1 MNKVVVGAAA
11 LVVVAGGGV
20 GFAAWSGGK
29 VVGELQSQ
37 TAEMLAPFPSVKV
50 VENSVSKGLFS
61 SVHTVTLDIGCA
73 ADAAAA
79 AAATDNPAATPAAP
93 GAAPKPVQITFR
105 DHVRHGPLPGGK
117 SVGLATIDTELVLP
131 PEVAAN
137 IAKVFGDKP
146 FVSMHTSIGFG
157 GSYVSELKS
166 PPFKYAEKGTGDID
180 WQGIQA
186 TVRGNLKGGIAAGG
200 SYTFEAPGLNVNFA
214 DEKGTGNLRV
224 AKMVMQG
231 EVLPHTGTGFL
242 LAPSRGTAGISSM
255 EFVFKEAGE
264 GNVKPVNVVFDNLQL
279 TSEAKIDNGLWSSNS
294 KLSGK
299 GRVDDFAIDK
309 VDMQVSLSRIHA
321 ATYEQLIGKMMKSSF
336 NCHKPGNEEAEIKEA
351 MALQEEMQKGFAT
364 LLKHN
369 PEYALDRLAIDIGGK
384 TAEMSYRL
392 GAKDVTE
399 ADAAMPLPALLGTK
413 AYGHASFKV
422 QSGWIE
428 QVVKKVITLK
438 PLPEGASVDTMVAS
452 TMGFI
457 NASLDGLVTEGYL
470 AREGD
475 AITSKASFEGGALK
489 VNDKPMNVPLGAMF
503 GH

>member
-1 MNKVVVGAAA
+1 
-11 LVVVAGGGV
+11 
-20 GFAAWSGGK
+20 
-29 VVGELQSQ
+29 
-37 TAEMLAPFPSVKV
+37 
-50 VENSVSKGLFS
+50 
-61 SVHTVTLDIGCA
+61 
-73 ADAAAA
+73 
-79 AAATDNPAATPAAP
+79 
-93 GAAPKPVQITFR
+93 
-105 DHVRHGPLPGGK
+105 
-117 SVGLATIDTELVLP
+117 
-131 PEVAAN
+131 
-137 IAKVFGDKP
+137 
-146 FVSMHTSIGFG
+146 
-157 GSYVSELKS
+157 
-166 PPFKYAEKGTGDID
+166 
-180 WQGIQA
+180 
-186 TVRGNLKGGIAAGG
+186 
-200 SYTFEAPGLNVNFA
+200 
-214 DEKGTGNLRV
+214 
-224 AKMVMQG
+224 
-231 EVLPHTGTGFL
+231 
-242 LAPSRGTAGISSM
+242 
-255 EFVFKEAGE
+255 
-264 GNVKPVNVVFDNLQL
+264 VVFENLQV
-279 TSEAKIDNGLWSSNS
+279 TSDAKIDNGLWSTNS

-428 QVVKKVITLK
+428 QVVKKVISLK
-438 PLPEGASVDTMVAS
+438 PLPEGASIDTMVAS
-452 TMGFI
+452 TMGFF
-457 NASLDGLVTEGYL
+457 NASVDGLVSEGYL

-475 AITSKASFEGGALK
+475 AITSKASFEGGMLK